1 MIIDDKTGLVL
12 EGGGMR
18 GAFTSGVLDAF
29 MEHGVTFPYIV
40 SVSAG
45 ACNGLSYMSHQ
56 KGRARKSNIDLLV
69 KYDYV
74 GIKHLIRTGSIF
86 DQQLLYYDFPQEI
99 IPYDYDAYFSNPTE
113 YEMVVTNCST
123 GYAEYLTDHS
133 DAERLLE
140 ICRASSSLPYVSKM
154 VPIDGNMYLDGGICD
169 SIPIERSIQKG
180 YPQNVVVLT
189 RNKGYRKPGKDH
201 KIPPFIYKKYP
212 RLRVALSKRNK
223 IYNAQ
228 LDMLER
234 LEAEGKVLVIRPERP
249 LEVER
254 ICKDASKLQ
263 RLYDEGFQLGMQFC
277 EKYYK

>member
-1 MIIDDKTGLVL
+1 
-12 EGGGMR
+12 MR
-18 GAFTSGVLDAF
+18 GVFTSGVLDAF
-29 MEHGVTFPYIV
+29 MRHGVTFPYIV

-56 KGRARKSNIDLLV
+56 PGRARMSNIDLLV

-86 DQQLLYYDFPQEI
+86 DQQLLYYTFPQEI

-133 DAERLLE
+133 DAGRLLE

-169 SIPIERSIQKG
+169 SIPIERSMSKG
-180 YPQNVVVLT
+180 FHKNVVVLT
-189 RNKGYRKPGKDH
+189 RNRGYRKSGRDH
-201 KIPPFIYKKYP
+201 KIPSFVYKRYP

-223 IYNAQ
+223 VYNAQ
-228 LDMLER
+228 LDLIER

-263 RLYDEGFQLGMQFC
+263 RLYDEGYDLGMKFC